1 MLSLLIDHDFNH
13 HILRGLIRRIPN
25 LDALTARQTGLSQ
38 SEDPDLLAWAAGA
51 GRVIVT
57 HDRKTMPAHAV
68 LRMRKEEKIS
78 GLIIA
83 AQSLPIVDVINDLEI
98 IVMCSSGSEWENLI
112 RHLPL

>member
-25 LDALTARQTGLSQ
+25 LDAVTARQVDLSQ
-38 SEDPDLLAWAAGA
+38 SEDSDLLTWASSV

-57 HDRKTMPAHAV
+57 HDRKTMPTHAV
-68 LRMRKEEKIS
+68 LRMRREERIS

-83 AQSLPIVDVINDLEI
+83 AQSLPILDVINDLEI
-98 IVMCSSGSEWENLI
+98 IAMCSSAPEWENVI